1 MPREENEAYSPL
13 PMRCGR
19 DRRRGK
25 SRKAKTKSRHRLSCA
40 SPRQDKTAQS
50 KGDRKMDSI
59 NTECDGE
66 VRLKGVIFLLIPPC
80 QDITFANVYHSVVEC
95 AAHPEEHPVRVI
107 WALHGDHVLCLIC
120 LAPLIS
126 ILRTPFKLAQHIFR
140 RLHTV
145 SRRSCTTYLGPLVQS
160 LKQDTFE
167 PHPLT
172 DSGNLEYSSSGDS
185 IITY

>member
-1 MPREENEAYSPL
+1 MTGVTYTRTFALSDKWPYLRSWGGNNPCR
-13 PMRCGR
+13 M
-19 DRRRGK
+19 RRR
-25 SRKAKTKSRHRLSCA
+25 SKTERSHFSAHSAISL
-40 SPRQDKTAQS
+40 
-50 KGDRKMDSI
+50 
-59 NTECDGE
+59 N
-66 VRLKGVIFLLIPPC
+66 
-80 QDITFANVYHSVVEC
+80 ANVYHSVVEC
-95 AAHPEEHPVRVI
+95 ATHAEEHPVRVI

-120 LAPLIS
+120 LAPSIS